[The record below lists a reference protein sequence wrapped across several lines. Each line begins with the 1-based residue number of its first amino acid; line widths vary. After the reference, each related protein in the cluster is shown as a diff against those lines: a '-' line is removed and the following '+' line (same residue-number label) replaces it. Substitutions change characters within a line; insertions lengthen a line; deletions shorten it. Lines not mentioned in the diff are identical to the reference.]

1 MSIAAVSKV
10 DPFGFDQIQDGPEL
24 DLSAFAPKAKGIDRQ
39 AAAAA
44 AAVAR
49 DSGFTRRQIAASQAP
64 APITPKDGR
73 GSGERGKKRRVN
85 ISDLLGL
92 EDRYPETERAQLNM
106 LVPVPVFLRW
116 RKLVIEQQLPA
127 WEVLEAALAALETQS
142 PAEVSSEDASNG

>member
-1 MSIAAVSKV
+1 MSTVSASKS
-10 DPFGFDQIQDGPEL
+10 DPFGFDQLQDSGEL
-24 DLSAFAPKAKGIDRQ
+24 DLSAFAPKSKGIDRQ

-49 DSGFTRRQIAASQAP
+49 DSGFTRRQPASSMEAP
-64 APITPKDGR
+64 QRTGPEDKG
-73 GSGERGKKRRVN
+73 GSERGKKRRVN
-85 ISDLLGL
+85 ISELLGL

-127 WEVLEAALAALETQS
+127 WEVLESALSILESQ
-142 PAEVSSEDASNG
+142 AEPSSTEASANG